1 MTSAP
6 VPRHRFRLTH
16 KMIITST
23 PFRISFFG
31 GGTDY
36 PVWFREHGGA
46 VLATSINRYCYLSC
60 RFYPPFFDHKHR
72 IVWSQIELVRDLGE
86 IQHPAVREAIR
97 FVGLDDGLE
106 IHHEG
111 DLPART
117 GLGSSSA
124 FVVGILHA
132 LHMLKGNLVSKA
144 QLANEAI
151 RLEQELLKENIGIQD
166 QIITAHGGLNL
177 IEFDRTGAYDLRPLP
192 ISPLR
197 KHAIE
202 NHMLLV
208 YTGVSRT
215 ASNLAR
221 QQISVIPQKPD
232 VLHRMRA
239 LVYEAADLLLSD
251 RDIAIFGELLHETW
265 ELKRSITDQ
274 ISTPLVD
281 ELYVKARTAG
291 AIGGKL
297 LGAGGGGFV
306 LMFVRPQE
314 RQRVLDVLRNFLVV
328 PFSLESSGTH
338 VVLYEP
344 DRYSQFSRARRD
356 FTR

>member
-1 MTSAP
+1 
-6 VPRHRFRLTH
+6 
-16 KMIITST
+16 MIITST
-23 PFRISFFG
+23 PFRSSFFG

-36 PVWFREHGGA
+36 PIWFREHGGA

-72 IVWSQIELVRDLGE
+72 IVWSQIELVRDLEE
-86 IQHPAVREAIR
+86 IKHPAVREAIR
-97 FVGLDDGLE
+97 YVGLDEGLE
-106 IHHEG
+106 IHHDG

-124 FVVGILHA
+124 FAVGILHA

-144 QLANEAI
+144 QLAKEAI
-151 RLEQELLKENIGIQD
+151 HLEQMLLKENIGIQD
-166 QIITAHGGLNL
+166 QITTAHGGLNL
-177 IEFDRTGAYDLRPLP
+177 IEFERNGAFDVRPLP
-192 ISPLR
+192 IGPLR
-197 KHAIE
+197 KQAFE
-202 NHMLLV
+202 DHMLLV

-215 ASNLAR
+215 ASNLAKE
-221 QQISVIPQKPD
+221 QISSIPKKAD

-239 LVYEAADLLLSD
+239 LVYEAAELLLGD
-251 RDIAIFGELLHETW
+251 RDIAAFGELLHETW
-265 ELKRSITDQ
+265 ELKRSINHQ

-281 ELYVKARTAG
+281 ELYAKARAAG
-291 AIGGKL
+291 TIGGKL

-306 LMFVRPQE
+306 LLFVRPQQ
-314 RQRVLDVLRNFLVV
+314 RQRVLDALKNFLVV

-356 FTR
+356 FMR